1 VTMKL
6 LLLGSTGLLG
16 STLGPYL
23 RSCEY
28 EVLTHSRSERSQFQ
42 VDLDDTIKTYEMLDR
57 ISPDS
62 IINLA
67 ALTDVDLCEIEPNK
81 AFLANVRTIENI
93 SNWINQRRSSCHL
106 VHISTDQV
114 YDSVCLHTEDSVK
127 LTNYYG
133 FSKYAGELAASSI
146 PSTILR
152 TNFFGR
158 SRCSNRSSL
167 TDWLYRSLTRSD
179 FIEVFDDVMFS
190 PLSMSTVSEMI
201 ELSVRYRPVGVF
213 NLGSHNGMSKSDLAF
228 SFADKVGL
236 STNTMKRTKTN
247 QVSFLKAY
255 RPKDMR
261 MDSDKIERILGIK
274 LPSLIDEIEQAAEDY
289 YEIK

>member
-1 VTMKL
+1 
-6 LLLGSTGLLG
+6 
-16 STLGPYL
+16 
-23 RSCEY
+23 
-28 EVLTHSRSERSQFQ
+28 
-42 VDLDDTIKTYEMLDR
+42 
-57 ISPDS
+57 
-62 IINLA
+62 
-67 ALTDVDLCEIEPNK
+67 
-81 AFLANVRTIENI
+81 
-93 SNWINQRRSSCHL
+93 
-106 VHISTDQV
+106 
-114 YDSVCLHTEDSVK
+114 